1 MLRACLLGGLQG
13 CLAFACKGAWR
24 LLARV
29 LGVCLQGCLLAGLHR
44 LALAPS
50 AGVAVALA
58 RAAALRG
65 YLLPPRAGGPWL
77 AREGGTASGAGAD
90 RRRDLRGAA
99 PPPPP
104 NTTFIQIPQN
114 AAPYTELL
122 EKRFLFHAHSAT
134 GPTFR
139 TLHPFYFF
147 AQRLTCCPVD
157 GDTGR

>member
-1 MLRACLLGGLQG
+1 M
-13 CLAFACKGAWR
+13 
-24 LLARV
+24 

-65 YLLPPRAGGPWL
+65 YLLTPRAGGPWL
-77 AREGGTASGAGAD
+77 AWEGGTASGAGAD

-122 EKRFLFHAHSAT
+122 EKRFYFMHTAPQAPHFARSTLFIFSHS
-134 GPTFR
+134 G
-139 TLHPFYFF
+139 
-147 AQRLTCCPVD
+147 
-157 GDTGR
+157 